1 MMNDKA
7 FELAMDL
14 INDIDK
20 RDDEIWLDRQKRFDI
35 LRDNMASDEVFK
47 YLENKFQALT
57 IEVCGD
63 YTGLILDLMKQKALE
78 GWCWQTT
85 ESAIVFL
92 LDDDYIERGNLVFD
106 KYTNYWH
113 SWINFHVKNME
124 YTFDPC
130 LNILCERKLYQEVF
144 ETDLKGIVNAS
155 IVRDKLIDSIL
166 NPKPKKIS
174 NSPGSIFAE
183 NFMKKYFGDSLERQK
198 DEVRISGNDDVTSPM
213 YRNSTGYIAE
223 IKDGKIKKLVAHY
236 YGNG

>member
-14 INDIDK
+14 INDIAK

-35 LRDNMASDEVFK
+35 LRDNTASDEVFK
-47 YLENKFQALT
+47 YLENKFQDLT

-85 ESAIVFL
+85 ESAIAFL
-92 LDDDYIERGNLVFD
+92 LDDDYIERGNLVLD

-144 ETDLKGIVNAS
+144 ETDVKGIVNAS
-155 IVRDKLIDSIL
+155 IVRDELIYSVL

-198 DEVRISGNDDVTSPM
+198 DEVYISGNDDVTSPM
-213 YRNSTGYIAE
+213 YRNSTGYKAVIE
-223 IKDGKIKKLVAHY
+223 DGKIKKLVAHFY
-236 YGNG
+236 ENG

>member
-1 MMNDKA
+1 MNEDTFK
-7 FELAMDL
+7 LMIDL

-20 RDDEIWLDRQKRFDI
+20 RNDDIWLDRQKRFDI
-35 LRDNMASDEVFK
+35 LRDNMASDEIFK
-47 YLENKFQALT
+47 YLENRLQALT

-63 YTGLILDLMKQKALE
+63 YTGLTLDLMRQKALE

-92 LDDDYIERGNLVFD
+92 LDNDYIERGNLVLD

-113 SWINFHVKNME
+113 AWINFHVKNME
-124 YTFDPC
+124 YAFDPC

-144 ETDLKGIVNAS
+144 ETDVKGIVNAN

-166 NPKPKKIS
+166 NPKPKRIS
-174 NSPGSIFAE
+174 NSPSSIHAK

-198 DEVRISGNDDVTSPM
+198 DEVHISGNDDVTSPM
-213 YRNSTGYIAE
+213 YRNNTGYKAE
-223 IKDGKIKKLVAHY
+223 IEDGKIKKLVAHFY
-236 YGNG
+236 ENG

>member
-7 FELAMDL
+7 FELAMEL

-20 RDDEIWLDRQKRFDI
+20 RYDAWPDRQKKFDI
-35 LRDNMASDEVFK
+35 LRDNTASDAVFK

-63 YTGLILDLMKQKALE
+63 YTGLILDLMKQKVLE

-144 ETDLKGIVNAS
+144 ETDVKGIVNAS

-166 NPKPKKIS
+166 NPKSKKIS
-174 NSPGSIFAE
+174 NSPGSIFV
-183 NFMKKYFGDSLERQK
+183 DSLERQK

-236 YGNG
+236 YENG

>member
-63 YTGLILDLMKQKALE
+63 YTGLILDLMKQKVLE

-113 SWINFHVKNME
+113 S
-124 YTFDPC
+124 
-130 LNILCERKLYQEVF
+130 
-144 ETDLKGIVNAS
+144 
-155 IVRDKLIDSIL
+155 
-166 NPKPKKIS
+166 
-174 NSPGSIFAE
+174 
-183 NFMKKYFGDSLERQK
+183 
-198 DEVRISGNDDVTSPM
+198 
-213 YRNSTGYIAE
+213 
-223 IKDGKIKKLVAHY
+223 
-236 YGNG
+236 